1 LPNLA
6 DTLLKLGDIG
16 SATDFAAQSIA
27 LAQSTG
33 DRRNLGFALF
43 TKATILQTQDKLGEA
58 LKVAEEDFALRVK
71 LEDKANLPDSRRLL
85 AEIALEQG
93 KMAEAET
100 LASSAAADFDQQG
113 LSDLG
118 ASAYARLSQALL
130 RQGKPEPA
138 QAAAARAQLFPK
150 RVEILPPDSMP
161 PWPMRLLPFRMAES
175 PRRKESLN
183 RPAPPFARAPGPRL
197 PASCPVV
204 LAASTAGWTSP
215 PFPPSPPAP
224 GWKSSSMCRPS
235 ATRL

>member
-1 LPNLA
+1 MPNLA

-71 LEDKANLPDSRRLL
+71 LEDKANLPDSRGLL

-93 KMAEAET
+93 KMAEAES

-118 ASAYARLSQALL
+118 ASAYAR
-130 RQGKPEPA
+130 RVRHYC
-138 QAAAARAQLFPK
+138 ARANPNRLKRLLHERSSFPK
-150 RVEILPPDSMP
+150 GWRYYRPIRCLPGQCGCCRFG
-161 PWPMRLLPFRMAES
+161 WP
-175 PRRKESLN
+175 N
-183 RPAPPFARAPGPRL
+183 RPGGKNP
-197 PASCPVV
+197 
-204 LAASTAGWTSP
+204 
-215 PFPPSPPAP
+215 
-224 GWKSSSMCRPS
+224 
-235 ATRL
+235 